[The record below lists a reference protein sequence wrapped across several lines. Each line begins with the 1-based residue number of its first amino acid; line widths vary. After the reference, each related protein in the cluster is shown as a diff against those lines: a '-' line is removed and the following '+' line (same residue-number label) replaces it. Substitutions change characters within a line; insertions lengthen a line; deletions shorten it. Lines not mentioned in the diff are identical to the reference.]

1 MNNTSTDNPFGFQ
14 PVASVA
20 ATAPAGSASLPLDDP
35 SSQAAWEARRRSR
48 HLELLRPNFLV
59 RWAFYASLFTIPFA
73 QLYIPG
79 TGERLGIKRVVQAL
93 ILAAMVSRPRVCL
106 RLIPIAL
113 FWFAAYWC
121 LHLIAGL
128 WLAPEYSAV
137 WWPNTIELVQFL
149 LPWTWMLF

>member
-1 MNNTSTDNPFGFQ
+1 MK
-14 PVASVA
+14 
-20 ATAPAGSASLPLDDP
+20 L
-35 SSQAAWEARRRSR
+35 WISR
-48 HLELLRPNFLV
+48 L
-59 RWAFYASLFTIPFA
+59 WIS
-73 QLYIPG
+73 
-79 TGERLGIKRVVQAL
+79 AL

-149 LPWTWMLF
+149 LPWTWMLFNVLHQPKFAYKGLWVLAAGAALCAAFHVIGIGTIDVDNGIEGRSSNARSRSRALNAPN